1 MPDCLVLSV
10 LLENHSIY
18 VWYDWILQT
27 YIVKGHLSKTQ
38 STYSYCM
45 DTTGNV
51 VNYIKNIYSLASL
64 VKVQLLNYSN
74 LPDDEIRPELLK
86 LVGANVYG
94 GTLLNQIELYDDTF
108 ARNQETPLRICDKL
122 HSLVNVV
129 GKTYNYYE

>member
-1 MPDCLVLSV
+1 
-10 LLENHSIY
+10 
-18 VWYDWILQT
+18 
-27 YIVKGHLSKTQ
+27 
-38 STYSYCM
+38 M

-51 VNYIKNIYSLASL
+51 VNYIKHIYGLVPF
-64 VKVQLLNYSN
+64 VKVQFLNYSN
-74 LPDDEIRPELLK
+74 LPDNEIRPELLK

-94 GTLLNQIELYDDTF
+94 GALLKQIELYDDF